1 MLQDPLFIAVIIGC
15 VIVSLILARGI
26 SFMGR
31 GGMDG
36 AKKSNKMMQYRIG
49 AQLIVVVL
57 VVIYVALRKTGG

>member
-1 MLQDPLFIAVIIGC
+1 MLTDPLFIAVIVGC
-15 VIVSLILARGI
+15 IIVSLILARGI
-26 SFMGR
+26 SLMGR

>member
-1 MLQDPLFIAVIIGC
+1 MLKDPLFIAVIVGC

-26 SFMGR
+26 SLMGR
-31 GGMDG
+31 GGLDG

-57 VVIYVALRKTGG
+57 VVIFVAIRKTGG

>member
-1 MLQDPLFIAVIIGC
+1 MLQGPLFIAVIIGC

-26 SFMGR
+26 SLMGR

>member
-1 MLQDPLFIAVIIGC
+1 MLQDPLFIAVIVGC

-26 SFMGR
+26 SLMGR